1 MYREP
6 PPTKKDRNCYSLT
19 IYNFLLSRL
28 LTVCGLSQSLV
39 NHSPSLS
46 DPGQDTSNKI
56 FVQLPSKGNDSLIT
70 VSVVM
75 VIDKVE
81 RERYE
86 RESGDMRK
94 WGEEIERVSVCEGK
108 SYGVTHRGASISTH
122 CKIGISNS
130 CPLYSLSEGC
140 LTQSTQ
146 TPCRHLSL
154 SSQISL

>member
-1 MYREP
+1 MCREP
-6 PPTKKDRNCYSLT
+6 PPTKKDRNCNSLT

-86 RESGDMRK
+86 RERGYKKVR
-94 WGEEIERVSVCEGK
+94 GRNRESVC
-108 SYGVTHRGASISTH
+108 V
-122 CKIGISNS
+122 
-130 CPLYSLSEGC
+130 
-140 LTQSTQ
+140 
-146 TPCRHLSL
+146 
-154 SSQISL
+154 